1 MNKMKKAFALILT
14 LAIVMSMS
22 FTAFAAEPETGT
34 ITIENS
40 VNGFTYNCYRIFDL
54 VTHNDK
60 NYGYKVNT
68 DWSEFVATVTWKN
81 TSAKAVDNSKALVKI
96 DADGYVTACEPS
108 TGNAVATDDQT
119 WAKLF
124 GAEVKAWLKTHKTMA
139 VAGTVVGDG
148 KTVTSSALTAGYYY
162 VSTTLG
168 SLVALDTVA
177 SAPNAVIGE
186 KNSQPEITKAI
197 VEPDGQDK
205 TKDVAANTAA
215 VGDKVNFKI
224 EVTVGSGAETYVVHD
239 TLAKGLTFDNNV
251 AVKRVRNTASVDL
264 TSGAGNDFQVSSV
277 AVVNGISDFN
287 ITFLEDAYA
296 KLQKG
301 DVLVITYSATVNAD
315 AIDAS
320 KAENK
325 MDNTAHLDYGHLPEI
340 DPDQTPH
347 DPESPSEPTLP
358 HETPDQK
365 TTTYNFNIDI
375 LKFTGSSASAMRLPG
390 AQFKLR
396 QADSGNA
403 GYSFTGSK
411 GSYTVSG
418 KTAEDSDTATVLET
432 DDDGNLALN
441 GLKSG
446 TYYLEEIKAPDGYNK
461 PSSRFEISITAAP
474 NATASGVNAHDTIT
488 LVGNTNAVGG
498 AQTPGDVE
506 NVIGIQNNA
515 GNKLPSTGGV
525 GTPIF
530 YVGGAVLMVA
540 ALVLLITKK
549 KMSVN

>member
-22 FTAFAAEPETGT
+22 LTAFAAEPEKGT
-34 ITIENS
+34 ITINNS

-68 DWSEFVATVTWKN
+68 DWSAFVATLTWKDP
-81 TSAKAVDNSKALVKI
+81 SGKAVDNSKALVKI
-96 DADGYVTACEPS
+96 DADGYVTACQPT
-108 TGNAVATDDQT
+108 TGNAVPTDDQT

-124 GAEVKAWLKTHKTMA
+124 GAEVKAWLKTHTSMA

-148 KTVTSSALTAGYYY
+148 KTVTSSALPAGYYY

-186 KNSQPEITKAI
+186 KNSQPKITKAI
-197 VEPDGQDK
+197 VEPDGQNK
-205 TKDVAANTAA
+205 TKNVAANTAA

-224 EVTVGSGAETYVVHD
+224 EITVGSGAETYVVHD

-251 AVKRVRNTASVDL
+251 AVKRVRNTDSVDL
-264 TSGAGNDFQVSSV
+264 AGGIGEDFQVSSV
-277 AVVNGISDFN
+277 AVANGISDFN
-287 ITFLEDAYA
+287 ITFLEAAYA
-296 KLQKG
+296 KLQKD
-301 DVLVITYSATVNAD
+301 DVLVITYSATVNSD

-325 MDNTAHLDYGHLPEI
+325 MVNTAHLDYGHVSEI
-340 DPDQTPH
+340 APDQTPH
-347 DPESPSEPTLP
+347 NPDSPTGPTLP
-358 HETPDQK
+358 HQTPDQK
-365 TTTYNFNIDI
+365 TVTYNFNIDI

-396 QADSGNA
+396 QAESGNA
-403 GYSFTGSK
+403 GYSFTGTK

-418 KTAEDSDTATVLET
+418 KTAEANDTATLLET

-441 GLKSG
+441 GQ
-446 TYYLEEIKAPDGYNK
+446 EP
-461 PSSRFEISITAAP
+461 
-474 NATASGVNAHDTIT
+474 
-488 LVGNTNAVGG
+488 
-498 AQTPGDVE
+498 
-506 NVIGIQNNA
+506 
-515 GNKLPSTGGV
+515 
-525 GTPIF
+525 
-530 YVGGAVLMVA
+530 
-540 ALVLLITKK
+540 
-549 KMSVN
+549 